1 MSAPLRIEKVVTKGT
16 FALDDGTW
24 DVDNNIWLVGDDTDV
39 LIVDAAHEAQPIIDA
54 VGGRNVTAV
63 ICTHGHNDHV
73 TVAPELGERLHCP
86 VLLHPGDDVLW
97 KMTHPEE
104 RYWRLDDGQRIGLAG
119 TEIHVIPHPGA
130 FARIVLSVSA
140 RGGGAVLRRHPV
152 QRRAR
157 RHRTVVFGLSHDRRL
172 HDAPRRRHVLGSHD
186 RQHRQRVL
194 ALDPWRSLQLRT
206 RQ

>member
-73 TVAPELGERLHCP
+73 TVAPNWASGCISRCCCTP
-86 VLLHPGDDVLW
+86 V
-97 KMTHPEE
+97 MTCCG
-104 RYWRLDDGQRIGLAG
+104 R
-119 TEIHVIPHPGA
+119 
-130 FARIVLSVSA
+130 
-140 RGGGAVLRRHPV
+140 
-152 QRRAR
+152 
-157 RHRTVVFGLSHDRRL
+157 
-172 HDAPRRRHVLGSHD
+172 
-186 RQHRQRVL
+186 
-194 ALDPWRSLQLRT
+194 
-206 RQ
+206 